1 MRGHIYHHVMKSFEY
16 RYLYEKGIAV
26 LDPLTEYKLEKTR
39 KETEEKKSKLQKR
52 LTMRIV

>member
-1 MRGHIYHHVMKSFEY
+1 MKSFEY

-26 LDPLTEYKLEKTR
+26 LDPLTEYKLEKTK
-39 KETEEKKSKLQKR
+39 KEAEEKKSKLQKR